1 MAIAQCVAHD
11 ANWLFS
17 SIKVMRLHYF
27 NTIIRLYLE
36 SKSYHVYNFSPLR

>member
-17 SIKVMRLHYF
+17 SIKVMHLHYF
-27 NTIIRLYLE
+27 DTIIRLYRVKEL
-36 SKSYHVYNFSPLR
+36 PCLQL